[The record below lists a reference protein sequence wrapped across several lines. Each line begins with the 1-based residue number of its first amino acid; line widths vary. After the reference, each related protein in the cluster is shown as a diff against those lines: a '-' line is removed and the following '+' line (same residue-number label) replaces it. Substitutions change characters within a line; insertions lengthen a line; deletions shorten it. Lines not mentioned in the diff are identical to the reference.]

1 MNKVPVTLRGFE
13 KLKEELEYLK
23 NFKRK
28 EIINSIISARKHG
41 DLKENSE
48 YHSAKEQQ
56 LLCEF
61 RIQEIEITL
70 INSYVI
76 DITKIFK
83 KNYIIFGSTVTIKYK
98 NTKEK
103 KKYKIVG
110 KDESNFKKN
119 LISIHSPMARGL
131 IGKKKGDL
139 VKIKTPGGNVE
150 CTILKIEYL

>member
-1 MNKVPVTLRGFE
+1 MNKNPITLRGIE

-28 EIINSIISARKHG
+28 EIINSIINARKHG

-56 LLCEF
+56 SFCEF
-61 RIQEIEITL
+61 RIKEIENTL
-70 INSYVI
+70 INSYII
-76 DITKIFK
+76 DITKITK

-98 NTKEK
+98 NSKEK

-110 KDESNFKKN
+110 KDESDFKKN
-119 LISIHSPMARGL
+119 LISIHSPIARSL
-131 IGKKKGDL
+131 IGKKNGDNI
-139 VKIKTPGGNVE
+139 KIKTPGGILE
-150 CTILKIEYL
+150 FTILKIEYL